1 MPTLPTARSIASSP
15 RTALASSTTAW
26 MGAALAGALFTAC
39 AAQADT
45 VARNA
50 TELRDALRGNT
61 PAAVLEPLKT
71 EGWCG
76 PQGCFVDAGE
86 LRIDRDKGGF
96 ARAEGGRKLQV
107 VEHKAQGGD
116 ALPDL
121 DWTPTDAYRVMAG
134 GQRWGSCLEF
144 SHAGVGKSGT
154 FQRWTS
160 VVLVPFDGAAPGKTA
175 HRFVGYWTG
184 CDSLVT
190 GATTGTLSLRVVE
203 RSEPKADKPLRLMAY
218 QCSARGCE
226 GQVDRRAVS
235 GEPGNA
241 QDGTLTIGQP

>member
-1 MPTLPTARSIASSP
+1 MHPQRPV
-15 RTALASSTTAW
+15 ALAAI
-26 MGAALAGALFTAC
+26 ALACSAFAAC
-39 AAQADT
+39 AAQAD
-45 VARNA
+45 ALAKNA
-50 TELRDALRGNT
+50 TELRDLLRGPATAATLT
-61 PAAVLEPLKT
+61 PIKT

-76 PQGCFVDAGE
+76 PQGCFVDVGE

-96 ARAEGGRKLQV
+96 ARAEGGQRLQV
-107 VEHKAQGGD
+107 VEHKPPGGD

-160 VVLVPFDGAAPGKTA
+160 VVLVPFNGAAPGATA

-184 CDSLVT
+184 CDSLVS
-190 GATTGTLSLRVVE
+190 GATAGTLTLRVVE
-203 RSEPKADKPLRLMAY
+203 RSEPKASRPLRLVAY

-226 GQVDRRAVS
+226 GQVDRRAVG

>member
-1 MPTLPTARSIASSP
+1 MPGPSRLLPKAPVPVS
-15 RTALASSTTAW
+15 ALASSMSAW
-26 MGAALAGALFTAC
+26 VAVSLAGVLFTAC

-50 TELRDALRGNT
+50 TELRDALRGNA

-96 ARAEGGRKLQV
+96 ARAEGGKKLQV
-107 VEHKAQGGD
+107 VEHKALGGD

-160 VVLVPFDGAAPGKTA
+160 VVLVPFNGATPGATA

-203 RSEPKADKPLRLMAY
+203 RSEPKADKPLRLVAY

-226 GQVDRRAVS
+226 GQVDRRAVN

-241 QDGTLTIGQP
+241 QDGTLTIKQP